1 MDMRPHRLRRICNG
15 QQRPTEQERE
25 TIVRALDGTDPFD
38 PGSRF
43 KDQDRAA
50 HARLIEWAK
59 GMGGL
64 AHVRQQRASTVRARR
79 TDMDGTALGGSCRPE
94 MLPPFR
100 SRGGPVVQYVVY
112 G

>member
-1 MDMRPHRLRRICNG
+1 MKPADITPQKILLTRKFRSISKAAVATDMKPHRLRRICNG

-25 TIVRALDGTDPFD
+25 IIISALGEDPFD

-50 HARLIEWAK
+50 HARLIDWSK

-64 AHVRQQRASTVRARR
+64 AHVRQQR
-79 TDMDGTALGGSCRPE
+79 L
-94 MLPPFR
+94 MLF
-100 SRGGPVVQYVVY
+100 GPNELN
-112 G
+112 